1 MIQKNFIFAKN
12 FTMPSV
18 PVRSRVIGKIKSMKD
33 ENLLIE
39 IEEMID
45 HLSNKNQVYTLSDD
59 MKSSVTSAEK
69 DIKNG
74 NVFSEAESTY
84 HFKQWFE
91 KR

>member
-1 MIQKNFIFAKN
+1 
-12 FTMPSV
+12 
-18 PVRSRVIGKIKSMKD
+18 MKD

-39 IEEMID
+39 IEEMIG
-45 HLSNKNQVYTLSDD
+45 HLCNKNQVYTLSDD

-91 KR
+91 KDNLVSNCYFGIRKYIGFLYSKKPV